1 MQLDK
6 QWVDLINTRL
16 VELSAHWRSQ
26 GTSVDVTPPSKDLAV
41 DAAPFEAE
49 KMLLGITPLKF
60 PAVATQGVR
69 LASFSGESLVRLT
82 QQDLAAWEEQLNT
95 AFGSGGG
102 GCISSGQSYETD
114 KGRIFVKI
122 NKEPDVRVQCFSVF
136 IKFNFA
142 VML

>member
-1 MQLDK
+1 MEALLKETLRLD
-6 QWVDLINTRL
+6 RC
-16 VELSAHWRSQ
+16 
-26 GTSVDVTPPSKDLAV
+26 
-41 DAAPFEAE
+41 
-49 KMLLGITPLKF
+49 
-60 PAVATQGVR
+60 
-69 LASFSGESLVRLT
+69 
-82 QQDLAAWEEQLNT
+82 T